1 MSKLAPTTKAQV
13 SGHKFLVRRMQHAL
27 VLGDISMIHD
37 PLASR
42 RRALIFGAIA
52 VVLIALGSGLLAWL
66 RPDPNPGDA
75 QLLRSDQSQL
85 YVRVEGT
92 LHPVANLVSARLI
105 LGEAAEPASIGNS
118 ALEDAAL
125 GTPIGIADA
134 PVELAAPPEI
144 DPLAPRPDNTW
155 AACLAPPVHNE
166 PPFVTSATRDGGGT
180 EHELVVSVGHD
191 LRVLPEPAAA
201 YLRHQD
207 RDWLV
212 TSKGRALL
220 PAANSD
226 DGRIIRRTLKL
237 EEPVEVPAEFLN
249 AFAENPPIRLPEVR
263 LLHADN
269 QTWAQVDGG
278 IVALTETQASML
290 ADASAPLRTV
300 SAQELA
306 GLADATDPA
315 IDVIPSTIPSI
326 VDGDVWLCANTEGA
340 AVELAPVESLVELPG
355 DSAASHFTGL
365 NGGAVAVDTG
375 SGVHVIESTG
385 RRHELPDVALV
396 DALGV
401 DVQEAAW
408 PIVRLLPEATALTRE
423 NALAASY

>member
-42 RRALIFGAIA
+42 RRALIFGVIA

-66 RPDPNPGDA
+66 RPDPDPGDA

-85 YVRVEGT
+85 YVRVEET
-92 LHPVANLVSARLI
+92 LHPVANLASARLI

-118 ALEDAAL
+118 TLEDAAL

-134 PVELAAPPEI
+134 PVELAAPAEL
-144 DPLAPRPDNTW
+144 DPLAPKPANTW
-155 AACLAPPVHNE
+155 AACLAQPVHDE

-207 RDWLV
+207 WDWLV

-326 VDGDVWLCANTEGA
+326 IDGDAWLCANTEGA

>member
-1 MSKLAPTTKAQV
+1 MSKLSPTTKAQV

-75 QLLRSDQSQL
+75 QLLRSEQSQL
-85 YVRVEGT
+85 YVRVDET
-92 LHPVANLVSARLI
+92 LHPVANLASARLI
-105 LGEAAEPASIGNS
+105 LGEAAEPASIGSS
-118 ALEDAAL
+118 ALEDASL

-134 PVELAAPPEI
+134 PIELAAPAEI

-155 AACLAPPVHNE
+155 AACFAQPVHDE
-166 PPFVTSATRDGGGT
+166 PPFVTSATRDDNGAD
-180 EHELVVSVGHD
+180 HEIVVSVGHD
-191 LRVLPEPAAA
+191 LRELPEPAAA

-226 DGRIIRRTLKL
+226 DGRIIRRVLNL
-237 EEPVEVPAEFLN
+237 SEPVEVPAEFLN
-249 AFAENPPIRLPEVR
+249 AFAENPPIRLPEAE
-263 LLHADN
+263 LLHADG
-269 QTWAQVDGG
+269 QTWAQLDGG
-278 IVALTETQASML
+278 IVALTETQAQVL
-290 ADASAPLRTV
+290 ADASATLRTV

-306 GLADATDPA
+306 GLADITDPA
-315 IDVIPSTIPSI
+315 IDVLPATVPSI
-326 VDGDVWLCANTEGA
+326 VDGDAWLCANTEGA

-355 DSAASHFTGL
+355 ESAASYFTGL
-365 NGGAVAVDTG
+365 SGGAVAVDTG

-408 PIVRLLPEATALTRE
+408 PIVQLLPEATALTRE